1 MCLFLTALL
10 RDDRISLDDYGI
22 EIRGFCVRFLWVV
35 EAADVLYFAWKK
47 SLTIDVS
54 TAFLLKLRVR
64 MTEYY
69 DIGLFSSKKQSQNG
83 TGHCI
88 AVMQQRPWAW
98 KSKSMELYHGLS
110 DPRAI
115 TFAMQTI

>member
-10 RDDRISLDDYGI
+10 RDDRISLDEYGI
-22 EIRGFCVRFLWVV
+22 EIREFCVRFLWVV
-35 EAADVLYFAWKK
+35 EAADVLYFARKK

-69 DIGLFSSKKQSQNG
+69 DIGLFSSKKQLQNG
-83 TGHCI
+83 AGHRTT
-88 AVMQQRPWAW
+88 VMQQRPWGC
-98 KSKSMELYHGLS
+98 KSKIMELYHGMS

-115 TFAMQTI
+115 TF